1 MNRCFPCVAFLKASC
16 WLAFGAALL
25 LTTCGRR
32 PDPPRAPFMPLADL
46 ERTYGHLI
54 TVGNHPTP
62 DQNGT
67 GDRVGFFLDDKG
79 QIWGL
84 PLNVTASGD
93 VLACAPPA
101 MHDAKVTDTYPSG
114 DAIVGS
120 RTIRQAGE
128 AVRAKWNCCCVP
140 RVAISCGVG
149 LVARRLLP
157 VQSAGLRNC
166 QGRLRC

>member
-1 MNRCFPCVAFLKASC
+1 
-16 WLAFGAALL
+16 
-25 LTTCGRR
+25 
-32 PDPPRAPFMPLADL
+32 MPLADL

-101 MHDAKVTDTYPSG
+101 MHDAKVTDTYPPG

-120 RTIRQAGE
+120 TNEPTGWRGGTGKMELVLRTPSGNIRWRG
-128 AVRAKWNCCCVP
+128 
-140 RVAISCGVG
+140 ISGAQITSGPICWAQELPGPPQM
-149 LVARRLLP
+149 LRYYRLAP
-157 VQSAGLRNC
+157 ASDQK
-166 QGRLRC
+166 